1 MAHSGLYSILGFNS
15 QSSLG
20 EFSCVAPP
28 TGSSFLPFMDKYEPT
43 SHIGKLFK
51 LGIKVRNK
59 HDETKAYSVVATFCF
74 SVTFLFVLNKTEA
87 IYFVLIE
94 RDSKKKQLQFMS
106 W

>member
-1 MAHSGLYSILGFNS
+1 MAHSGLYSVLGFKT
-15 QSSLG
+15 QSTLG
-20 EFSCVAPP
+20 EFSCVDPH

-74 SVTFLFVLNKTEA
+74 SVTFLFVLNKTGA
-87 IYFVLIE
+87 IYFMLIE
-94 RDSKKKQLQFMS
+94 RDSKKKQLHFMS
-106 W
+106 